1 MYIVVSWA
9 EKRDRWEW
17 TKELPLVLLQLHL
30 ISLFLLWLRILH
42 QSSIPLFDNIT
53 QNGLARVGEVN
64 KFSHK
69 FVGKFDR
76 GYSFYGVFEGCSFFC
91 VFFILY
97 FFPKTVCEI
106 HPQIGHLSVKL
117 IPWGGQLSCIS
128 FFSHS
133 LTCPWAFSPHQIA
146 KGGNF
151 NPRAEKLKGRGMLWD
166 SKIILLLVP
175 RVNVSRYVSYFV
187 VLWRNKRVFSP
198 HLVSFLTWWQKL
210 TVHSHQVEDQSSQ
223 IEETLHGYYVR
234 MSM

>member
-76 GYSFYGVFEGCSFFC
+76 GYSFYGVFEGCSFF
-91 VFFILY
+91 VFFLSYTSSPKQCVKFIHKLDIWVSSSSLGEDNCHV
-97 FFPKTVCEI
+97 FHSFPI
-106 HPQIGHLSVKL
+106 
-117 IPWGGQLSCIS
+117 
-128 FFSHS
+128 
-133 LTCPWAFSPHQIA
+133 
-146 KGGNF
+146 
-151 NPRAEKLKGRGMLWD
+151 
-166 SKIILLLVP
+166 
-175 RVNVSRYVSYFV
+175 
-187 VLWRNKRVFSP
+187 
-198 HLVSFLTWWQKL
+198 
-210 TVHSHQVEDQSSQ
+210 HSHAHELFPR
-223 IEETLHGYYVR
+223 IKLRREETLILEQKSLKDVVCCETQK
-234 MSM
+234 